1 MSTRPQSN
9 DSLTT
14 LQINTPDR
22 SPPPIAIV
30 GMACRLP
37 GGVSSPEELY
47 KFLLEKKNGV
57 CEVPGT
63 RYTVDSFYSQSK
75 SGSVK
80 TRHGYFLQEDPM
92 LFDAPFFSIS
102 DWEAGR
108 MDPQQRQLLE
118 VVWECLE
125 SAGETNWRGKNI
137 GCYVGVYG
145 EDWLDLASK
154 DPQATDRYHVVGTGQ
169 FALANRLS
177 YEYDFQGP
185 SMTLQS
191 GCSATMVGLHE
202 ACQSIYSGD
211 TCGAII
217 AGANLI
223 LAPTMTATMSD
234 NRVMSPTGTCRTF
247 DAKADGYGRAEA
259 ANALYIKP
267 LQDAIRDNNPIR
279 AIIRATT
286 ANADGKTPSMST
298 PGVKAQEKLIKRAY
312 KKRIKPNLGHGE
324 GASAITSIIKAVVS
338 LENNIILPNV
348 FFHTPN
354 PRIPFKEG
362 MLRVPIE
369 PMPWPEGRRHRVS
382 VNSFGIGGAN
392 AHVIL
397 DSSSY
402 FHMENCTLPK
412 AALDESSRLLVVSAR
427 STGSLQK
434 RIEQV
439 IEYANANP
447 SRLHDLAYTLGSRRQ
462 HLSHRASAVAQQNE
476 PLSLSNFQS
485 AVDAAPELVWAFT
498 GQGAQ
503 WPGMGK
509 ELMQAFPIAKDCI
522 VQLDTVLQ
530 QLPDGPSWSLEDELC
545 KVGRDSRVNK
555 AEFSQP
561 LSTALQIA
569 LIDILHGLGIK
580 PSAVVGHSS
589 GEIAAAYAAGA
600 ITARAAIIIAY
611 YRGLVVKRRENGRG
625 AMFAIGLSPE
635 EVLPYLQDGVA
646 VACHNSPRSV
656 TLSGDSDVLDRVIGQ
671 IVSDVPD
678 VLCKR
683 LKASIAYHS
692 HHMQELA
699 KDYETS
705 ISPYIETTDHM
716 LPLFSSVR
724 AELIRQPS
732 EFNAAYWRS
741 NLQSPVRF
749 CDAVRGILDASDV
762 ARTFLEIGPHSALS
776 APLRQ
781 TFQSKEAKSKMVY
794 ISTLIRNTMDAR
806 YQLLTTAGSLHA
818 NGVSVDLEA
827 INGQG
832 LTLSNLPPYPW
843 QHATRYLHESR
854 LTRKWRFRENPHH
867 ELLGDRVVQSS
878 DLEPSWR
885 NLLRLEDVPWIADHI
900 VQGNMVFP
908 ATGYIAMVGEAV
920 RQLDR
925 SREGYYIRNCI
936 LKTPLLLK
944 ELDEVEMLTS
954 LKRAQ
959 ISDVTDSE
967 WYTFA
972 VMSYDGTD
980 DSWIKHCSGL
990 IRAGA
995 EDAPMPCEIKPYPR
1009 SMEVDRCYRMFERL
1023 GYNYGSS
1030 FRGLR
1035 SISFHS
1041 TEYRAS
1047 GTVADIDST
1056 SSRYTL
1062 HPATMD
1068 SLLQPHLILSTKFQ
1082 NMRSGSII
1090 PAAFGQIYVRGG
1102 ASQITFGSGM
1112 YKTNSGQLLGNVT
1125 GIAEAQTVFSV
1136 SGLIGFPI
1144 SLTPGLEMSKPL
1156 CSQVRWMPDI
1166 EMVGTEALVCRDQ
1179 ESRHNQLWK
1188 DANRLCELYIM
1199 ETSDLLG
1206 EVTAVDDHLS
1216 KWKQWV
1222 TTEASKLR
1230 QRDGHVQPDST
1241 EEDSGPSRQETIC
1254 KIISAY
1260 VENDKNDDRSILFEC
1275 VGQIMANCKRIVLG
1289 EVSSLDVL
1297 EAEGR
1302 LDRYNKWMQ
1311 SQCNWSQFLS
1321 LLGHSNPTTRVLE
1334 IGSCTGS
1341 ATEAV
1346 LRYLWSPEGVR
1357 QYSQYTVTEE
1367 CEATLTALQQKFQD
1381 QEGLQYALLDISG
1394 DLEAQGFNLQSY
1406 DLIIASN
1413 LHMKPR
1419 IATAVEHIRQLLAP
1433 NGRLLL
1439 HEIYPETTLITEYL
1453 MGALSNW
1460 SSAEDFR
1467 ANSKPYLSPDR
1478 WDIEL
1483 RNAGFIGSEVMA
1495 YDVPHPHQTYFTMLS
1510 RVPHPPPE
1518 AETYDTVTILTTD
1531 SPGSWASEVASRFRQ
1546 GGHVVNWTTLHDTLP
1561 KDQWIISLLD
1571 LDGPYLNN
1579 LSEER
1584 YLALQSFLMTAD
1596 NSHIIWVTNT
1606 SQMACADPRYGLIFG
1621 LTRTLRHET
1630 ATGISLFETDSYTQP
1645 AAGALFHVFNKLQRT
1660 RQCPDARPADS
1671 EFSFFEGVIHVGRCH
1686 WMHTKQITPRPE
1698 TPCPRKLDVSSVGL
1712 IDTAHWV
1719 PVDGHQ
1725 GELETGQVEVDVHY
1739 VGLNFRDVLVGMGVF
1754 GSADEL
1760 GLEGTGVVRRVASD
1774 VKDLQAGDHVLML
1787 AWGLFRTR
1795 VVLSA
1800 TACRKL
1806 PANTPMDDAATVGS
1820 VYMTAIFCLC
1830 HLARLRKGDSVL
1842 IHSACGGLGLAA
1854 IQVCKVMGA
1863 KIFATVGSDEKV
1875 EYLVKTFGIPR
1886 SHIFSSRN
1894 TDFLPGLMA
1903 ETQGR
1908 GADIV
1913 LNSLSGKLL
1922 HTSWECVAPYGRF
1935 IEVGKRDYL
1944 ANGQLAMAPFI
1955 QNRSYIGFDLFQ
1967 MGKEKPRDYDLLL
1980 QLFREWYEGGHIK
1993 PFRPVKIFEAA
2004 KVTDAFRYMQQG
2016 SHMGKILIRMPSDPM
2031 ELAPTSLPPVSFSP
2045 NKSYLLVGGLGG
2057 VGRSVCLWMVQ
2068 RGARHLVI
2076 LSRSAGKSDADRE
2089 FILDL
2094 EEQGC
2099 QVICVAGSVAAAADV
2114 QSAIARCPQ
2123 PVAGILQMSAISR
2136 DQRFAN
2142 TTYDDWTTCLATKV
2156 QGTWNLHHAASDQPL
2171 DFFIVFSSIAGICG
2185 NHGQASYAAANT
2197 FLDSFTR
2204 YRRQLGLPS
2213 ATLALGPVEDCGLV
2227 SRNTKLLQAMQAASV
2242 RLVGE
2247 DELLEGLE
2255 LAIHQS
2261 HSPSPSALTTSHIK
2275 STSQSSTSD
2284 ACIIG
2289 LGNTRSTNDPTVRTV
2304 WTPSDPRFSL
2314 YTNIET
2320 EEQSTTVGGTALK
2333 DILRRVEQNPAMLN
2347 DSDAANNL
2355 SHELSKHLARH
2366 MPGAAEMSA
2375 EEAAEMPI
2383 DSLMAV
2389 EIQRGL
2395 RGDLSWDISMVEIAK
2410 IGKIGRLAE
2419 AAIQHL
2425 KKKYGLVK
2433 EGEQ

>member
-312 KKRIKPNLGHGE
+312 KKAGIEDMTKTGFFECHGTGTIAGDTAEASTVAKLFKDKGVIIGSIKPNLGHGE

-692 HHMQELA
+692 
-699 KDYETS
+699 
-705 ISPYIETTDHM
+705 
-716 LPLFSSVR
+716 R
-724 AELIRQPS
+724 
-732 EFNAAYWRS
+732 
-741 NLQSPVRF
+741 
-749 CDAVRGILDASDV
+749 
-762 ARTFLEIGPHSALS
+762 
-776 APLRQ
+776 
-781 TFQSKEAKSKMVY
+781 
-794 ISTLIRNTMDAR
+794 
-806 YQLLTTAGSLHA
+806 SLHA

-1439 HEIYPETTLITEYL
+1439 HEIYPGIPSGPLHFCLFFLLTLKQ
-1453 MGALSNW
+1453 GALSNW

-1739 VGLNFRDVLVGMGVF
+1739 VGLNFRVFRPDVLVGMGVF

-1830 HLARLRKGDSVL
+1830 HLARLRKGD
-1842 IHSACGGLGLAA
+1842 
-1854 IQVCKVMGA
+1854 VMA
-1863 KIFATVGSDEKV
+1863 WLTMCRCDRQIFATVGSDEKV

-1993 PFRPVKIFEAA
+1993 PLRPVKIFEAA

-2255 LAIHQS
+2255 LAIQQS